1 LGKKEIGVVMT
12 YCPHCSE
19 QLPKPTKICPFCKKT
34 VDLGLISSVYTP
46 GDSSDIQ
53 RKMKRKIWFREKLII
68 ILPIIFLAIGLVAGA
83 IAMFV
88 YDEIRFASTRTDY
101 EERISSLQS
110 TIEDREQNAASS
122 QLESNQILAE
132 KELIIA
138 SLTEQNQLFSRM
150 ISFTSRLARNSTIT
164 PNSPQDID
172 YFQRNIRYLQNLFN
186 QEQEKLGQTSYES
199 PDSYSL
205 IPIPQLLE

>member
-1 LGKKEIGVVMT
+1 MT

-19 QLPKPTKICPFCKKT
+19 KLPKPTKICPYCKRT

-68 ILPIIFLAIGLVAGA
+68 ILPVIFLAIGLIAGA

-101 EERISSLQS
+101 EDQIASLQS

-122 QLESNQILAE
+122 QLELTKIVSE
-132 KELIIA
+132 KELIIT
-138 SLTEQNQLFSRM
+138 SLTEQNQIFSRM
-150 ISFTSRLARNSTIT
+150 NSFTSRLAKASTIT

-186 QEQEKLGQTSYES
+186 QEQEKLGQTSYKS
-199 PDSYSL
+199 PDSFNL
-205 IPIPQLLE
+205 TPIPQLLE

>member
-1 LGKKEIGVVMT
+1 MT

-19 QLPKPTKICPFCKKT
+19 QLPKPTKICPFCKRT
-34 VDLGLISSVYTP
+34 VDLSLISSVYTP
-46 GDSSDIQ
+46 GESSDIQ
-53 RKMKRKIWFREKLII
+53 RKIKRKIWFREKLII
-68 ILPIIFLAIGLVAGA
+68 ILPVIFLAIGLLAGA

-101 EERISSLQS
+101 EDQIATLQS
-110 TIEDREQNAASS
+110 AIEEREQNAASS
-122 QLESNQILAE
+122 QLEINQVLAE
-132 KELIIA
+132 KDLIIT
-138 SLTEQNQLFSRM
+138 SLTEQNQLFNRM

-186 QEQEKLGQTSYES
+186 QEQEKLAQTSYET
-199 PDSYSL
+199 PDSFNL

>member
-1 LGKKEIGVVMT
+1 MT

-19 QLPKPTKICPFCKKT
+19 KLPKPTKICPYCKRT

-68 ILPIIFLAIGLVAGA
+68 ILPVIFLAIGLIAGA

-101 EERISSLQS
+101 EDQIASLQS

-122 QLESNQILAE
+122 QLELNQIVTE
-132 KELIIA
+132 KELIIT
-138 SLTEQNQLFSRM
+138 SLTEQNQIFSRM
-150 ISFTSRLARNSTIT
+150 ISFTSRLAKASTIT

-186 QEQEKLGQTSYES
+186 QEQEKLGQTSYKS
-199 PDSYSL
+199 PDSFNL
-205 IPIPQLLE
+205 TPIPQLLE